1 MSRIAYVAGQYLP
14 HSQAS
19 VHIEDRGYQFADG
32 VYEVVAVSGG
42 RRIDDDLHFE
52 RLERSLGALDIPM
65 PMSRRAL
72 AVVMDQVL
80 RLNRVRDGII
90 YLQVTRGQAPRDHA
104 WSGPSSPVLTVTA
117 RRQSPPDEAL
127 ASQGVAVI
135 TLKDQRWKRNDIK
148 SVNLLANIMA
158 KYKARAEG
166 AYEAWL
172 IDDDDLI
179 TEGTSTTAW
188 IVSSDG
194 QLITRPLDEA
204 ILGGVTRAALIHS
217 ARAAGMEVE
226 ERPFSRTEALA
237 AREAFLTSTSAYVLA
252 IVSIDGQKI
261 GDGTPGPVTL
271 NLLDRYR
278 RHVSGN
284 DFSG

>member
-42 RRIDDDLHFE
+42 RRIDDDRHFE

-72 AVVMDQVL
+72 AVVMGEVL

-117 RRQSPPDEAL
+117 RRQSPPGEAL
-127 ASQGVAVI
+127 ANRGVAVI

-148 SVNLLANIMA
+148 SVNLLANIMG

-172 IDDDDLI
+172 MDDNDLI

-194 QLITRPLDEA
+194 HLITRPLDEA
-204 ILGGVTRAALIHS
+204 ILGGVTRAALIQI
-217 ARAAGMEVE
+217 ARQAAMEVE

-261 GDGTPGPVTL
+261 GDGSPGPVTMD
-271 NLLDRYR
+271 LLDRYR

-284 DFSG
+284 NFS

>member
-204 ILGGVTRAALIHS
+204 ILGGVTRAALIHI